1 MKRLEIKD
9 CQFAYLTLHSGL
21 GNFREIDVEDL
32 TKHKMD
38 SEQMVVNGDVVNI
51 VNTAKDNGRQI
62 CAVGTSVMRYREQ
75 LLVRTVT

>member
-1 MKRLEIKD
+1 MEIKD

-51 VNTAKDNGRQI
+51 VNTAKITDDRFVQ
-62 CAVGTSVMRYREQ
+62 SVPP
-75 LLVRTVT
+75 